1 MEERRFS
8 EGLERVLREMCKR
21 AGVRFED
28 VDFSDPE
35 WYLKHEWTL
44 EEEADFVEWL
54 TTELSRDGAL
64 RRELM
69 EIPFSNKRHLR
80 MFAIYF
86 VSNYGWKVKV

>member
-44 EEEADFVEWL
+44 VE
-54 TTELSRDGAL
+54 T
-64 RRELM
+64 
-69 EIPFSNKRHLR
+69 
-80 MFAIYF
+80 
-86 VSNYGWKVKV
+86 